1 MFRLIKEKT
10 GQVNWGKGTEKEKA
24 MERNL
29 NMMKVKKHWMQL
41 MTKVKMVSTQF
52 LDSMFYDFR
61 L

>member
-52 LDSMFYDFR
+52 FDSMFYDFR